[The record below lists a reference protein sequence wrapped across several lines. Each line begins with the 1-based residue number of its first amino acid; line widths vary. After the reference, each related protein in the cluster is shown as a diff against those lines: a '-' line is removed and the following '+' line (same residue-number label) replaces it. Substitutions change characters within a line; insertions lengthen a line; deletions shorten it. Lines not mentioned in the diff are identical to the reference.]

1 MLVRMGPVVE
11 LGSAVE
17 FLGESGQRLRLCEAS
32 EREERDKRRRRKR
45 VKKKSK
51 FFYCRRRAYKQIL
64 STASRGGG
72 RLLCD
77 LQREKR
83 QRVSEAGV
91 EEQGKNRKKHV
102 PSLSSLLLTSRAT
115 AASVHAH
122 SEAPDPH
129 GRALPLRRGLGL
141 RRRGRR
147 VVGRRRRRRIRL
159 QLLLLLVLLRVALLL
174 LLLLLRRSSARVIF
188 FRDSAFQSRRNRT
201 GEQEVNK
208 RDPRDPC
215 DARLER
221 RE

>member
-1 MLVRMGPVVE
+1 MVPVVE
-11 LGSAVE
+11 LGSALE
-17 FLGESGQRLRLCEAS
+17 FLGESGQRLRLREAS

-91 EEQGKNRKKHV
+91 EEQGKNRKKRV
-102 PSLSSLLLTSRAT
+102 PSLLLTSRAT

-159 QLLLLLVLLRVALLL
+159 LLLLLLVLLRVALLL

-188 FRDSAFQSRRNRT
+188 FSRF
-201 GEQEVNK
+201 GISK
-208 RDPRDPC
+208 SKKSDG
-215 DARLER
+215 
-221 RE
+221 